1 MTIKNYD
8 LSDVCHSSRNGILL
22 QYGPEVFGIKTKI
35 KLSILSDLRIRRKLE
50 NSNFKLLPHVLA
62 SQVLGDKI
70 KTLQKMF

>member
-35 KLSILSDLRIRRKLE
+35 KLSILSDFRIRKLKH
-50 NSNFKLLPHVLA
+50 NNFKLLPHDLTA
-62 SQVLGDKI
+62 QVLGYKI
-70 KTLQKMF
+70 KPLQKNV